1 MQSNGGNI
9 SLGEARK
16 FGVRCIL
23 SGPAGGVIGARNVGQ
38 QVLPKTSGQLRAIS
52 FDMGGTSTDIS
63 LIENEPRLT
72 TEASIVGCPISIPV
86 LDIHTIG
93 AGGGSIARI
102 DPGGALRVG
111 PESAGAN
118 QGPACYGCGD
128 LENVFPT
135 VTDSNLILGRLD
147 PDCFLGGQM
156 RLDTQRANHVLT
168 SLGKEIG
175 LDPIEAALGI
185 IEVVNTH
192 MERALRL
199 VSVERGH
206 DPRDYVLISFG
217 GAGGLHA
224 SELARHLGISRVIV
238 PPQAA
243 TLSALG
249 MLAADVVKDY
259 SLTVML
265 PGDTPEKQI
274 IEVMSPIIARGS
286 RDILAEGVEELDITI
301 DRFLDM
307 RYEGQS
313 FELTIPFSKG
323 FLASFHAAHQ
333 KAYGFHDPTRPVEI
347 VNIRVRAVGKA
358 HRLPI
363 QQHPISSPDPSQAK
377 IGRRQVHFP
386 SGSVN
391 VPLYDAELLLPG
403 NRIPGPARIV
413 RADTTIVAFP
423 GDHIEIDP
431 FLNLIIAFD

>member
-23 SGPAGGVIGARNVGQ
+23 SGPAGGVIGARYVSQ
-38 QVLPKTSGQLRAIS
+38 QILSKTSDSLRAIS
-52 FDMGGTSTDIS
+52 FDMGGTSTYVS
-63 LIENEPRLT
+63 LIDGDARLT
-72 TEASIVGCPISIPV
+72 TEASIGGCPISIPV
-86 LDIHTIG
+86 IDIHTIG
-93 AGGGSIARI
+93 AGGGSIAQI

-118 QGPACYGCGD
+118 PGPACYGRGD
-128 LENVFPT
+128 PEKAFPT
-135 VTDSNLILGRLD
+135 VTDANLILGRLD
-147 PDCFLGGQM
+147 PDYFLGGKM
-156 RLDTQRANHVLT
+156 HLDTRRARHVLT

-175 LDPIEAALGI
+175 LDSVEAALGA

-206 DPRDYVLISFG
+206 DPHDYVLISFG

-224 SELARHLGISRVIV
+224 SELAHRLGIPRVIV

-243 TLSALG
+243 ALSAFG

-274 IEVMSPIIARGS
+274 IDVMSPIIARGY
-286 RDILAEGVEELDITI
+286 RDILAEGVEKLDITI

-307 RYEGQS
+307 RYQGQS
-313 FELTIPFSKG
+313 FELTIPFSKD
-323 FLASFHAAHQ
+323 FLDSFHTAHQ

-358 HRLPI
+358 HQLPI
-363 QQHPISSPDPSQAK
+363 QQHPISSPDPSQALL
-377 IGRRQVHFP
+377 GNRQVHFP

-391 VPLYDAELLLPG
+391 VPLYYAELLLPV
-403 NRIPGPARIV
+403 NRITGPARIV
-413 RADTTIVAFP
+413 RADTTIVALP

-431 FLNLIIAFD
+431 FLNLIIEFD